1 MFEVF
6 TKPVVDSMTVFDYM
20 KQVGDAAGV
29 FAIFYNNSYIAPM
42 SYNDSRY
49 SSIKNCS
56 KCNERILKQRKTC
69 DMCGARNEE
78 WEAYMGFPPK
88 KSGCFGVLLCIVG
101 FCLTLV
107 LIILI

>member
-6 TKPVVDSMTVFDYM
+6 TKPVVDSMTVFNHM

-42 SYNDSRY
+42 SYDDSRY

-56 KCNERILKQRKTC
+56 KCNERIIDTKC
-69 DMCGARNEE
+69 
-78 WEAYMGFPPK
+78 
-88 KSGCFGVLLCIVG
+88 
-101 FCLTLV
+101 
-107 LIILI
+107 